1 MWVSA
6 KSDRR
11 AGELGLVI
19 AECAVYFIFFNDFD
33 LMLKIK
39 IKNIYYF
46 NIL

>member
-11 AGELGLVI
+11 AGELGLVV

-39 IKNIYYF
+39 IKKY
-46 NIL
+46 ILF